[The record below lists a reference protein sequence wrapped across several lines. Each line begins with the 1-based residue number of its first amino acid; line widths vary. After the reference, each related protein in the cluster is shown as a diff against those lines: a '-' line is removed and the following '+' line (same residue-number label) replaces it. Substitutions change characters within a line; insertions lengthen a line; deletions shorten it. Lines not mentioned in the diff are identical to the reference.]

1 MQFAFREERVMHRAL
16 IDRCT
21 DTTPFRL
28 ALLCAALAVV
38 PVLLMGVAT
47 TLIGGVVMLGGLP
60 GVQLQLEQ
68 AVFALLSLGGALGF
82 VGYLR
87 AHRGARK
94 PDRHNVTATL
104 LCLAAGVVTALAVAG
119 YAVTVLLDGLRSP
132 WGSPVVE
139 VALATLFAA
148 ANLVWA
154 VAGIAWMQ
162 RLPRCYVE
170 RTGRAFDGVPAL
182 LLFVALALA
191 IAAATLTTTL

>member
-1 MQFAFREERVMHRAL
+1 MRRAL

-60 GVQLQLEQ
+60 GVQLRLEQ

-82 VGYLR
+82 GGYLR
-87 AHRGARK
+87 AHRGVRK
-94 PDRHNVTATL
+94 PDGHNVTATL
-104 LCLAAGVVTALAVAG
+104 LCLAAGVVAALAVAG
-119 YAVTVLLDGLRSP
+119 YAVTASLDGLRSP
-132 WGSPVVE
+132 WGSPVE
-139 VALATLFAA
+139 AALATLFAA
-148 ANLVWA
+148 ANFVWA
-154 VAGIAWMQ
+154 VAGVAWMQ

-182 LLFVALALA
+182 MLFIALALA
-191 IAAATLTTTL
+191 TAAATITTTL

>member
-1 MQFAFREERVMHRAL
+1 MHRAL

-47 TLIGGVVMLGGLP
+47 TLIGGAVMLGGPP
-60 GVQLQLEQ
+60 GVRLELEQ
-68 AVFALLSLGGALGF
+68 ALFAIASLGGALGL

-87 AHRGARK
+87 AHWGARK

-119 YAVTVLLDGLRSP
+119 YAVTASLDGLRSP
-132 WGSPVVE
+132 WGSPVE

-148 ANLVWA
+148 ANVVWA
-154 VAGIAWMQ
+154 AAGIGWMQ
-162 RLPRCYVE
+162 RLPSHYIE
-170 RTGRAFDGVPAL
+170 RTGRAFDGLPAL
-182 LLFVALALA
+182 MLFVAVALA
-191 IAAATLTTTL
+191 IAAALATTTL

>member
-1 MQFAFREERVMHRAL
+1 MHRSL

-38 PVLLMGVAT
+38 PVLLMGVAV
-47 TLIGGVVMLGGLP
+47 TLIGGVVMLGGP
-60 GVQLQLEQ
+60 SGVQLELEQ

-87 AHRGARK
+87 AHWGARK

-132 WGSPVVE
+132 WGSPVE
-139 VALATLFAA
+139 AALATLFAA

-154 VAGIAWMQ
+154 VAGIGWMQ

-170 RTGRAFDGVPAL
+170 RTGHAFDGVPAL
-182 LLFVALALA
+182 MLFVAIALA
-191 IAAATLTTTL
+191 MAAATLTTTL